1 MNITLEWVE
10 MHFPNS
16 IYAKKKTVNKIT
28 SKPHFPC
35 LSNEGQRKTKRP
47 YYNPYSFVK
56 FVFLL
61 IWHKILDIR
70 RNKKALAHS
79 IMKTVKILFS
89 RLRHTFLCIIIPNN
103 LSHSKKILVALKM
116 TFVNKNTCY
125 CLEGYFLSR
134 TLRIGLT

>member
-70 RNKKALAHS
+70 RNTTALVHS
-79 IMKTVKILFS
+79 IMKTTKILFS
-89 RLRHTFLCIIIPNN
+89 RLRHKFLCIIIPNN
-103 LSHSKKILVALKM
+103 LCHSKKILVALKM
-116 TFVNKNTCY
+116 T
-125 CLEGYFLSR
+125 L
-134 TLRIGLT
+134 LTKTPVIVWKGTFPQEHGE